1 MVEGGKEP
9 TLEVEEKISGDN
21 GRREDGGSDKTIINS
36 NGNNNRIEVNEEEK
50 KKSELDMILHNLGY
64 RIT

>member
-21 GRREDGGSDKTIINS
+21 GRREDGGVDKTIINS
-36 NGNNNRIEVNEEEK
+36 DGDNNMIEVNEEEK
-50 KKSELDMILHNLGY
+50 QEKNKKK
-64 RIT
+64 